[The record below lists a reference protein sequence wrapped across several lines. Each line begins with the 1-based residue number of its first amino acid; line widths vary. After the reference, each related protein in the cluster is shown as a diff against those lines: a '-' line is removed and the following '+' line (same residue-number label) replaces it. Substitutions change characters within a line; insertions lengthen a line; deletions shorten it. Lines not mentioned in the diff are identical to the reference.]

1 MKLKRL
7 IVPLIIT
14 FILAAGTVGVVYA
27 ATSTID
33 GTKYTH
39 PSWYSSSTYKLF
51 HGVDVSYWQGTNI
64 NWSKVKKSGVDFAF
78 LRCGRSDADS
88 GSHYKDSTFATNMK
102 NAFAAG
108 VNVGVYYWSE
118 ATTTTEA
125 KSEAAYVVSMLKA
138 YKVKVTMPV
147 VMDYEFASGYR
158 STAAYNKWVKAY
170 GVTYAR
176 NRIASNAKAFMD
188 VVYAAGYTPVLYS
201 YRSMVD
207 GSSRKFNMSFVNTG
221 SKYQFWLAQYST
233 NNSYAGKMNFWQYS
247 SEGSV
252 SGISGD
258 VDRNFWYYNN
268 AAEVTRTG
276 TTSIKT
282 CTVSLG
288 TTSYAYS
295 GAVNT
300 PAVTVTAGDGTV
312 LTENT
317 DYTVSYFRNVKAGRA
332 YALIRGIN
340 SYSNA
345 QIVSFEIGSRDLTSS
360 SVTVSAISDSSYT
373 GKAICPSPTVKYGTT
388 TLTKGTDYTLSYSGN
403 VNAGTATVTITGKG
417 NCSGTIKKTFKILK
431 ITPTITTSQ
440 SRYAYV
446 RGTTF
451 SLNASTTSG
460 KLTFGSSDTALAGV
474 SSAGTVTTGNTSGVA
489 TITITCP
496 ETANTSKVTRTV
508 TVGVVAKPGTPYL
521 TKLAKIKTGYF
532 RAYWR
537 QVPYAHGYLVK
548 YSKYSDF
555 RVGGYYRVTS
565 GSITAATVYD
575 KFSGD
580 YCYVKVKTYKKIN
593 GLYVYSKYSN
603 SRKIRIR

>member
-7 IVPLIIT
+7 MVPLIVT
-14 FILAAGTVGVVYA
+14 LILAAGTVGVVYA
-27 ATSTID
+27 ATSTIN

-51 HGVDVSYWQGTNI
+51 HGVDVSYVQGNYI
-64 NWSKVKKSGVDFAF
+64 NWSKVKKSGIDFAF
-78 LRCGRSDADS
+78 LRCGYS
-88 GSHYKDSTFATNMK
+88 GYLYGTHAKDSTFTTNIK
-102 NAFAAG
+102 NATAAG

-118 ATTTTEA
+118 ATTTSEA

-147 VMDYEFASGYR
+147 VMDYEFYNGWR
-158 STAAYNKWVKAY
+158 STTAYNKWVKAY

-176 NRIASNAKAFMD
+176 KRVTANAKAFMD
-188 VVYAAGYTPVLYS
+188 VIYAAGYTPVLYS
-201 YRSMVD
+201 SLNLVD
-207 GSSRKFNMSFVNTG
+207 GNPPHFNMGFINSD
-221 SKYQFWLAQYST
+221 SKYQFWLAQWST
-233 NNSYAGKMNFWQYS
+233 KSSYTGKMNFWQYS
-247 SEGSV
+247 SAGSV
-252 SGISGD
+252 SGISSD

-282 CTVSLG
+282 CTVSLE
-288 TTSYAYS
+288 TASYAYS

-312 LTENT
+312 LTKNT

-332 YALIRGIN
+332 YAIIRGIN
-340 SYSNA
+340 GYSNA
-345 QIVSFEIGSRDLTSS
+345 QIVSFEIGPRDLTSS
-360 SVTVSAISDSSYT
+360 SVTVSAISDRAYT
-373 GKAICPSPTVKYGTT
+373 GKAICPAPTVKYGTT

-451 SLNASTTSG
+451 SLNARTTYG
-460 KLTFGSSDTALAGV
+460 KLTFSSSNTAIAKV
-474 SSAGTVTTGNTSGVA
+474 SSTGTVTTGTTSGIA

-496 ETANTSKVTRTV
+496 ETTNTNKATKTV
-508 TVGVVAKPGTPYL
+508 TVGVVAQPGTPYL
-521 TKLAKIKTGYF
+521 TKLAKVKTGYF

-548 YSKYSDF
+548 YSKYSNF